1 MISKAY
7 NISEVARRYFEKKGE
22 NLTKQEALNRFRFV
36 RNKDKL
42 LLLAV
47 IRDIYD
53 EGVRNIIADS
63 PQQTPRPR
71 LQE

>member
-63 PQQTPRPR
+63 PKQTPQP
-71 LQE
+71 QPQ

>member
-63 PQQTPRPR
+63 PKQTPRP
-71 LQE
+71 QE

>member
-53 EGVRNIIADS
+53 EGVRNIISDS
-63 PQQTPRPR
+63 PKQTPSP
-71 LQE
+71 QPQ

>member
-63 PQQTPRPR
+63 PKQTPRPR

>member
-63 PQQTPRPR
+63 PKQTPSP
-71 LQE
+71 QPQ